1 MTKDEG
7 IAWMA
12 VRHLIEGHR
21 VIYVTTRAERM
32 RAMMDRVAA
41 AAPDGLVKCIYRG
54 RGDER
59 IRFRNGAD
67 ISFHTPTRGARGI
80 TADVA
85 LLDEVSDQMAAYAE
99 LIVAG
104 SAVGQ
109 VHRYVREDD

>member
-67 ISFHTPTRGARGI
+67 ISFHTPTRGARGL
-80 TADVA
+80 TADVV
-85 LLDEVSDQMAAYAE
+85 LLDEVSDQMAAYGEQIA
-99 LIVAG
+99 AG
-104 SAVGQ
+104 SDIGQ